1 MTDEESKAAFYAKI
15 REAEDRLLATWI
27 DGYKLTADGAEAIR
41 RLAGKLL
48 RAIRAHEDNTGGDCR
63 IDFDGHDCCGTCNLA
78 EDALKLLVHYEA
90 R

>member
-15 REAEDRLLATWI
+15 RAAEDRLLATWI
-27 DGYKLTADGAEAIR
+27 DGYKPTAGGLEALARMAR
-41 RLAGKLL
+41 RLEEATKPHL
-48 RAIRAHEDNTGGDCR
+48 DNTGGDCR